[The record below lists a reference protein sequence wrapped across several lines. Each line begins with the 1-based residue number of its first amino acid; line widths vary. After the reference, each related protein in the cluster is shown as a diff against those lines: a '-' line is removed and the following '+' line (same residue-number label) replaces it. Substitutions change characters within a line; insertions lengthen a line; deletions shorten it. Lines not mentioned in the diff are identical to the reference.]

1 MIEQHSS
8 LSPLETRI
16 VGTLSNRFRRE
27 LLGNSLHFPIANL
40 LFEVLSEG
48 GNYLI
53 TPDMYVLILGDI
65 VQAYFLTKWQMS
77 SRPRRLLGNLIGPA
91 LYTCIEF
98 AFEGIYTFFAEPHHV
113 AY

>member
-53 TPDMYVLILGDI
+53 TPDMYVLILGGI
-65 VQAYFLTKWQMS
+65 VQAYF
-77 SRPRRLLGNLIGPA
+77 
-91 LYTCIEF
+91 EF